1 MNIKQIHHVAII
13 ASDYQVSKHFYTEIL
28 GLAVIR
34 ETYRKE
40 RDSYMLDLQLGNSQI
55 ELFSFPNPPQRPTS
69 PEATGLRHLCFQAD
83 FSAALSVPLL
93 SRLVSMSPRRTLL
106 CTRSDLFFHQHC
118 QFVLWGCGGGVQSS
132 AGRRRTSS
140 QHPQRRARPIHQ
152 ECVVRVV

>member
-28 GLAVIR
+28 GLPVIR

-69 PEATGLRHLCFQAD
+69 PEATGLRHLCFQVED
-83 FSAALSVPLL
+83 FDAAIKHLESHGILCEAIRIDEKDNKRFTFFRDPDQLPLEL
-93 SRLVSMSPRRTLL
+93 
-106 CTRSDLFFHQHC
+106 H
-118 QFVLWGCGGGVQSS
+118 
-132 AGRRRTSS
+132 
-140 QHPQRRARPIHQ
+140 
-152 ECVVRVV
+152 E

>member
-69 PEATGLRHLCFQAD
+69 PEARGLRHLCFQVED
-83 FSAALSVPLL
+83 FDATIKHLESHGISCEAIRIDEKDNKRFTFFRDPDQLPLEL
-93 SRLVSMSPRRTLL
+93 
-106 CTRSDLFFHQHC
+106 H
-118 QFVLWGCGGGVQSS
+118 
-132 AGRRRTSS
+132 
-140 QHPQRRARPIHQ
+140 
-152 ECVVRVV
+152 E